1 MEGRLNLVTKSKEL
15 SIEDKLWKAADAL
28 RGSMDA
34 SEYRNVVL
42 GLIFLKYVSDS
53 FEMRYEE
60 LLKSDYPEDAEDP
73 DMYLSENIFWVPK
86 EARWKLIQQSAKTP
100 QIGEIIDNAMDEIEK
115 SNDSL
120 RGVLSKN
127 YASPDLDK
135 SRLGEVVDLISD
147 ISLGSERAKQSDIL
161 GRVYEYFL
169 NKFASNEGKKGGEF
183 YTPRSIVRTLVEMIE
198 PYKGR
203 IYDPCCGS
211 GGMFVQSDKFVQ
223 EHQGRI
229 DDLSVYGEESNPT
242 TWKLAKMNLAI
253 RGIDNNLGPHQGD
266 TFTNDLHKG
275 KRFDFILANPPFN
288 VKNWNGDKLR
298 DDARWKYGVPP
309 VGNAN
314 YAWIEHIISKLAPDG
329 KAGFVLANGA
339 LSTSTKEEYVI
350 RKAILEDDKID
361 AIVALPDKMF
371 YSTAIPVSLWF
382 IDMNKESEN
391 ERDRKGETLFI
402 DARDLGEMID
412 RTHRAFSE
420 KDIKKVADTYHAY
433 RGTNDQEYED
443 IPGFCKVVKLDEIAK
458 NDYVLTP
465 GRYVGLAKRE
475 DDGEPYEA
483 KMARLTGELKKQF
496 EESNKLQADIKDV
509 LKELG
514 YEI

>member
-1 MEGRLNLVTKSKEL
+1 MAKKSKEL
-15 SIEDKLWKAADAL
+15 SIEDKLWETANTL
-28 RGSMDA
+28 RGSMD
-34 SEYRNVVL
+34 SSQYRNVVL

-53 FEMRYEE
+53 FETRYDE
-60 LLKSDYPEDAEDP
+60 LLKSEYPEDAEDP

-86 EARWKLIQQSAKTP
+86 KARWELIQKSAKTP
-100 QIGEIIDNAMDEIEK
+100 QIGEIIDEAMSEIEK
-115 SNDSL
+115 NNDSL

-127 YASPDLDK
+127 YSSPDLDK
-135 SRLGEVVDLISD
+135 ARLGEVVDLISD
-147 ISLGSERAKQSDIL
+147 IKLDNKQSDVL

-169 NKFASNEGKKGGEF
+169 NEFASQEGKKGGEF
-183 YTPRSIVRTLVEMIE
+183 YTPRSIVRILVEMIE
-198 PYKGR
+198 PFKGR

-211 GGMFVQSDKFVQ
+211 GGMFVQSDKFVE
-223 EHQGRI
+223 EHQGQI
-229 DDLSVYGEESNPT
+229 GDLSVYGEESNPT

-275 KRFDFILANPPFN
+275 ERFDYILANPPFN
-288 VKNWNGDKLR
+288 VKSWNGEKLH
-298 DDARWKYGVPP
+298 DDARWKYGTPP
-309 VGNAN
+309 EGNAN

-339 LSTSTKEEYVI
+339 LSTSKKDELAI

-371 YSTAIPVSLWF
+371 YSTGIPVSLWF
-382 IDMNKESEN
+382 IDMNKESSN
-391 ERDRKGETLFI
+391 ERSRKGETLFI
-402 DARDLGEMID
+402 DARNMGEMID
-412 RTHRAFSE
+412 RTHRAFNKE
-420 KDIKKVADTYHAY
+420 DVKKIADTYHSY
-433 RGTNDQEYED
+433 RGTNGEKYKDV
-443 IPGFCKVVKLDEIAK
+443 PGFCKIAKLDEIAK

-465 GRYVGLAKRE
+465 GRYVGLAKQE
-475 DDGEPYEA
+475 DDGEPYEV
-483 KMARLTGELKKQF
+483 KMKRLTSELKVQF
-496 EESNKLQADIKDV
+496 EESNKLQSEIKDV

>member
-1 MEGRLNLVTKSKEL
+1 MATKSKEL
-15 SIEDKLWKAADAL
+15 SIEDKLWQTADAL

-53 FEMRYEE
+53 FETKYQE
-60 LLKSDYPEDAEDP
+60 LMKSDYPEDAEDP
-73 DMYLSENIFWVPK
+73 DMYLSENIFWVPQ
-86 EARWKLIQQSAKTP
+86 EARWSLIQKSAKTP
-100 QIGEIIDNAMDEIEK
+100 QIGEIIDGAMDAIEK
-115 SNDSL
+115 NNESL

-127 YASPDLDK
+127 YSSPDLDK
-135 SRLGEVVDLISD
+135 TRLGEVGDLISD
-147 ISLGSERAKQSDIL
+147 ITLVNKHEKHSDVL

-169 NKFASNEGKKGGEF
+169 NKFASSEGKKGGEF
-183 YTPRSIVRTLVEMIE
+183 YTPQSIVRTLVEMIE

-223 EHQGRI
+223 EHQGKI
-229 DDLSVYGEESNPT
+229 GDLSVYGEESNPT

-266 TFTNDLHKG
+266 TFANDLHKG
-275 KRFDFILANPPFN
+275 ERFDYILANPPFN
-288 VKNWNGDKLR
+288 VKRWGGEKLQE
-298 DDARWKYGVPP
+298 DARWKYGVPP
-309 VGNAN
+309 EGNAN

-329 KAGFVLANGA
+329 KAGFVLTNGA
-339 LSTSTKEEYVI
+339 LSTSKNDELTI

-361 AIVALPDKMF
+361 AIVALPSQMF
-371 YSTAIPVSLWF
+371 YSTGIPVSLWF
-382 IDMNKESEN
+382 IDMNKESSD
-391 ERDRKGETLFI
+391 ERSRKGETLFI
-402 DARDLGEMID
+402 DARNLGEMVD
-412 RTHRAFSE
+412 RTHRAFSSE
-420 KDIKKVADTYHAY
+420 DIKKISDTYHAY
-433 RGTNDQEYED
+433 RGTNNQEYQD
-443 IPGFCKVVKLDEIAK
+443 IAGFCKAASLEEIAK

-465 GRYVGLAKRE
+465 GRYVGLAKQE
-475 DDGEPYEA
+475 DDGEPYEE
-483 KMARLTGELKKQF
+483 KMARLTSELKEQF
-496 EESNKLQADIKDV
+496 EESNKLQAQIKDV

>member
-1 MEGRLNLVTKSKEL
+1 MTTKSKEL
-15 SIEDKLWKAADAL
+15 SIEDKLWKTADAL

-53 FEMRYEE
+53 FETRHDQ
-60 LLKSDYPEDAEDP
+60 LLKTDYPEDAEDP

-86 EARWKLIQQSAKTP
+86 EARWELIQKSAKTP
-100 QIGEIIDNAMDEIEK
+100 QIGEIIDEAMDATEK

-127 YASPDLDK
+127 YSSPDLDK

-147 ISLGSERAKQSDIL
+147 INLGDEHAKRSDIL

-169 NKFASNEGKKGGEF
+169 NEFASKEGKKGGEF

-211 GGMFVQSDKFVQ
+211 GGMFVQSDKFVK
-223 EHQGRI
+223 EHQGKI
-229 DDLSVYGEESNPT
+229 GDLSVYGEESNPT

-275 KRFDFILANPPFN
+275 ERFDFILANPPFN

-298 DDARWKYGVPP
+298 EDARWKYGVPP
-309 VGNAN
+309 VRNAN

-339 LSTSTKEEYVI
+339 LSTSTKEEYAI
-350 RKAILEDDKID
+350 RKTVLEDDKID
-361 AIVALPDKMF
+361 AIVALPEKMF
-371 YSTAIPVSLWF
+371 YSTGIPVSLWF
-382 IDMNKESEN
+382 VDMNKKSAD
-391 ERDRKGETLFI
+391 ERMRTEETLFI
-402 DARDLGEMID
+402 DARNLGEMVD
-412 RTHRAFSE
+412 RTHREFS
-420 KDIKKVADTYHAY
+420 KDDIKKVADTYHAY
-433 RGTNDQEYED
+433 RGTNKQEYKD
-443 IPGFCKVVKLDEIAK
+443 VAGFCKVAKLDEIAK

-465 GRYVGLAKRE
+465 GRYVGLAKQE
-475 DDGEPYEA
+475 DDGIPYEV
-483 KMARLTGELKKQF
+483 KMKQLTSELKGQF
-496 EESNKLQADIKDV
+496 EESNKLQVEIKDV

>member
-1 MEGRLNLVTKSKEL
+1 MTTKSKEL
-15 SIEDKLWKAADAL
+15 SIEDKLWQTANVL

-53 FEMRYEE
+53 FEARHAE
-60 LLKSDYPEDAEDP
+60 LLKSEYPEDAEDP

-86 EARWKLIQQSAKTP
+86 EARWELIQKSAKTP
-100 QIGEIIDNAMDEIEK
+100 QIGEIIDNAMDAIEK
-115 SNDSL
+115 NNSSL

-127 YASPDLDK
+127 YANPDLDK
-135 SRLGEVVDLISD
+135 TRLGEVVDLISN
-147 ISLGSERAKQSDIL
+147 IKLGNTQAQRSDIL
-161 GRVYEYFL
+161 GHVYQYFL
-169 NKFASNEGKKGGEF
+169 NHFAANEGKKGGEF
-183 YTPRSIVRTLVEMIE
+183 YTPSSIVNMLVEMIE

-211 GGMFVQSDKFVQ
+211 GGMFVQSDKFVK

-229 DDLSVYGEESNPT
+229 GDLSVYGEESNPT
-242 TWKLAKMNLAI
+242 TWKIAKMNLAI
-253 RGIDNNLGPHQGD
+253 RGIDSDLGPHQGD

-275 KRFDFILANPPFN
+275 ERFDYILANPPFN
-288 VKNWNGDKLR
+288 VKNWGGDKLKE
-298 DDARWKYGVPP
+298 DARWKYGVPP

-339 LSTSTKEEYVI
+339 LSTSKKDEYSI

-361 AIVALPDKMF
+361 AIVAMPSQMF
-371 YSTAIPVSLWF
+371 YTTGIPVSLWF
-382 IDMNKESEN
+382 VDMDKESSN
-391 ERDRKGETLFI
+391 ERSRKGETLFI
-402 DARDLGEMID
+402 DARNMGEMID
-412 RTHRAFSE
+412 RTHRAFS
-420 KDIKKVADTYHAY
+420 KDDIKKIADTYHAY
-433 RGTNDQEYED
+433 RGTNGQNYED
-443 IPGFCKVVKLDEIAK
+443 VAGFCKVATLDEIAK

-465 GRYVGLAKRE
+465 GRYVGLAKQK
-475 DDGEPYEA
+475 DDGVPYEV
-483 KMARLTGELKKQF
+483 KMKQLTGELKEQF
-496 EESNKLQADIKDV
+496 EESNKLQAEIKGV

>member
-1 MEGRLNLVTKSKEL
+1 MATKSKEL
-15 SIEDKLWKAADAL
+15 SIEDKLWKTADAL

-53 FEMRYEE
+53 FEARHDE
-60 LLKSDYPEDAEDP
+60 LLQTDYPEDAEDP

-86 EARWKLIQQSAKTP
+86 EARWELIQQSAKTP
-100 QIGEIIDNAMDEIEK
+100 QIGEIIDSAMEAIEK
-115 SNDSL
+115 NNDSL

-135 SRLGEVVDLISD
+135 TRLGEVVDLISD
-147 ISLGSERAKQSDIL
+147 INLSEKHAKQSDVL

-169 NKFASNEGKKGGEF
+169 NEFASQEGKKGGEF

-211 GGMFVQSDKFVQ
+211 GGMFVQSDKFVR
-223 EHQGRI
+223 EHQGKI
-229 DDLSVYGEESNPT
+229 GDLSVYGEESNPT

-253 RGIDNNLGPHQGD
+253 RGIDNNLGSHQGD

-275 KRFDFILANPPFN
+275 ERFDFILANPPFN

-298 DDARWKYGVPP
+298 EDARWKYGVPP

-339 LSTSTKEEYVI
+339 LSTSNKEEFAI
-350 RKAILEDDKID
+350 RKALLEDDKID

-371 YSTAIPVSLWF
+371 YSTGIPVSLWF
-382 IDMNKESEN
+382 IDMNKESTD
-391 ERDRKGETLFI
+391 ERSRKGETLFI

-412 RTHRAFSE
+412 RTHRAFS
-420 KDIKKVADTYHAY
+420 KDDIKKVADTYHAY
-433 RGTNDQEYED
+433 RGTNDQEYKD
-443 IPGFCKVVKLDEIAK
+443 VAGFCKIAKLDEIAK

-465 GRYVGLAKRE
+465 GRYVGLAKQE
-475 DDGEPYEA
+475 DDGIPYEV
-483 KMARLTGELKKQF
+483 KMKQLTSELKEQF
-496 EESNKLQADIKDV
+496 EESNKLQAEIKDV

>member
-1 MEGRLNLVTKSKEL
+1 MVAKSKEL
-15 SIEDKLWKAADAL
+15 NIEDKLWKTADAL

-53 FEMRYEE
+53 FEIKREE
-60 LLKSDYPEDAEDP
+60 LLKGDYPKDAEDP
-73 DMYLSENIFWVPK
+73 DMYLSENIFWIPK
-86 EARWKLIQQSAKTP
+86 EARWSLIQQSAKTP
-100 QIGEIIDNAMDEIEK
+100 KIGEIIDKAMDAIEK
-115 SNDSL
+115 KNSSL

-135 SRLGEVVDLISD
+135 ARLGEVVDLISD
-147 ISLGSERAKQSDIL
+147 ISLGDEEAKQSDII

-169 NKFASNEGKKGGEF
+169 NQFASSEGKKGGEF
-183 YTPRSIVRTLVEMIE
+183 YTPRSIVRILVEMIE

-211 GGMFVQSDKFVQ
+211 GGMFVQSDKFLQ
-223 EHQGRI
+223 EHQGYI
-229 DDLSVYGEESNPT
+229 GDLSVYGEESNPT

-253 RGIDNNLGPHQGD
+253 RGIDNNLGPHQGN

-275 KRFDFILANPPFN
+275 ERFDYILANPPFN
-288 VKNWNGDKLR
+288 VKRWGGDKLKE
-298 DDARWKYGVPP
+298 DARWKYGVPP
-309 VGNAN
+309 EGNAN

-339 LSTSTKEEYVI
+339 LSTSIGAEATI

-361 AIVALPDKMF
+361 AIVALPSQMF
-371 YSTAIPVSLWF
+371 YSTGIPVSLWF
-382 IDMNKESEN
+382 IDMNKESAD
-391 ERDRKGETLFI
+391 ERSRKGETLFI
-402 DARDLGEMID
+402 DARNLGEMID
-412 RTHRAFSE
+412 RTHRAFNTE
-420 KDIKKVADTYHAY
+420 DIKKIADTYHAY
-433 RGTNDQEYED
+433 RGTNDQKYQD
-443 IPGFCKVVKLDEIAK
+443 IAGFCKVAKLDEIAK

-465 GRYVGLAKRE
+465 GRYVGLAKQE
-475 DDGEPYEA
+475 DNGEPYEV
-483 KMARLTGELKKQF
+483 KMKRLTSELKEQF
-496 EESNKLQADIKDV
+496 EESDRLQAQIKDV

>member
-1 MEGRLNLVTKSKEL
+1 MATKSKEL
-15 SIEDKLWKAADAL
+15 SIEDKLWKTADAL

-53 FEMRYEE
+53 FETRHND
-60 LLKSDYPEDAEDP
+60 LLKTDYPEDAEDP

-86 EARWKLIQQSAKTP
+86 EARWELIQQSAKTP
-100 QIGEIIDNAMDEIEK
+100 QIGEIIDKAMDAIEK

-135 SRLGEVVDLISD
+135 TRLGEVVDLISD
-147 ISLGSERAKQSDIL
+147 IHLGNEKAKKSDVL

-169 NKFASNEGKKGGEF
+169 NEFASQEGKKGGEF

-223 EHQGRI
+223 EHQGKI
-229 DDLSVYGEESNPT
+229 GDLSVYGEESNPT

-275 KRFDFILANPPFN
+275 ERFDFILANPPFN

-339 LSTSTKEEYVI
+339 LSTSTKEEYAI

-371 YSTAIPVSLWF
+371 YSTGIPVSLWF
-382 IDMNKESEN
+382 VDMNKESDD
-391 ERDRKGETLFI
+391 ERSRKGETLFI
-402 DARDLGEMID
+402 DARALGEMVD
-412 RTHRAFSE
+412 RTHREFS
-420 KDIKKVADTYHAY
+420 KDDIKKVADTYHAY
-433 RGTNDQEYED
+433 RGTNGQEYKD
-443 IPGFCKVVKLDEIAK
+443 VPGFCKIAKLDEIAK

-465 GRYVGLAKRE
+465 GRYVGLAKQE
-475 DDGEPYEA
+475 DDGEPYEV

-496 EESNKLQADIKDV
+496 EESNKLQAEIKDM

>member
-1 MEGRLNLVTKSKEL
+1 MATRTKEL
-15 SIEDKLWKAADAL
+15 SIEDKLWQTADAL

-53 FEMRYEE
+53 FETKYEE
-60 LLKSDYPEDAEDP
+60 LLRTEYPEDAEDP
-73 DMYLSENIFWVPK
+73 DMYLSENIFWVPQ
-86 EARWKLIQQSAKTP
+86 EARWSSIQNSARTP
-100 QIGEIIDNAMDEIEK
+100 QIGEIIDRAMDAIEK
-115 SNDSL
+115 NNDSL

-127 YASPDLDK
+127 YSSPDLDK
-135 SRLGEVVDLISD
+135 TRLGEVVDLISD
-147 ISLGSERAKQSDIL
+147 ITLVKKNEKQSDIL

-169 NKFASNEGKKGGEF
+169 NQFASSEGKKGGEF

-223 EHQGRI
+223 EHQGKI
-229 DDLSVYGEESNPT
+229 GDLSIYGEESNPT

-275 KRFDFILANPPFN
+275 ERFDYILANPPFN
-288 VKNWNGDKLR
+288 VKRWGGEKLQE
-298 DDARWKYGVPP
+298 DARWKYGVPP
-309 VGNAN
+309 EGNAN

-339 LSTSTKEEYVI
+339 LSTSIGAQDII
-350 RKAILEDDKID
+350 RKNILEDDKID
-361 AIVALPDKMF
+361 AIVALPGQMF
-371 YSTAIPVSLWF
+371 YSVGLPVSLWF
-382 IDMNKESEN
+382 IDMNKESSN
-391 ERDRKGETLFI
+391 ERSRKGETLFI
-402 DARDLGEMID
+402 DARNLGEMID
-412 RTHRAFSE
+412 RTHKAFNSE
-420 KDIKKVADTYHAY
+420 DIKKIADTYHAY

-443 IPGFCKVVKLDEIAK
+443 VAGFCKVATLDEIAK

-465 GRYVGLAKRE
+465 GRYVGLAEQE
-475 DDGEPYEA
+475 DDGEPYEE
-483 KMARLTGELKKQF
+483 KMERLTSELKEQF
-496 EESNKLQADIKDV
+496 EESNKLQAQIKDV

>member
-1 MEGRLNLVTKSKEL
+1 MAKKSKEL
-15 SIEDKLWKAADAL
+15 SIEDKLWETANTL

-34 SEYRNVVL
+34 SQYRNVVL

-53 FEMRYEE
+53 FETRYDE
-60 LLKSDYPEDAEDP
+60 LLKSEYPEDAEDP

-86 EARWKLIQQSAKTP
+86 KARWELIQKSAKMP
-100 QIGEIIDNAMDEIEK
+100 QIGEIIDEAMSEIEK
-115 SNDSL
+115 NNDSL

-127 YASPDLDK
+127 YSSPDLDK
-135 SRLGEVVDLISD
+135 ARLGEVVDLISD
-147 ISLGSERAKQSDIL
+147 IKLDNKQSDVL

-169 NKFASNEGKKGGEF
+169 NEFASQEGKKGGEF
-183 YTPRSIVRTLVEMIE
+183 YTPRSIVRILVEMIE
-198 PYKGR
+198 PFKGR

-211 GGMFVQSDKFVQ
+211 GGMFVQSDKFVE
-223 EHQGRI
+223 EHQGKI
-229 DDLSVYGEESNPT
+229 GDLSVYGEESNPT

-275 KRFDFILANPPFN
+275 ERFDYILANPPFN
-288 VKNWNGDKLR
+288 VKSWNGEKLH
-298 DDARWKYGVPP
+298 DDARWKYGIPP
-309 VGNAN
+309 EGNAN

-339 LSTSTKEEYVI
+339 LSTSKKDELAI

-371 YSTAIPVSLWF
+371 YSTGIPVSLWF
-382 IDMNKESEN
+382 IDMNKESSN
-391 ERDRKGETLFI
+391 ERSRKGETLFI
-402 DARDLGEMID
+402 DARNMGEMID
-412 RTHRAFSE
+412 RTHRAFNKE
-420 KDIKKVADTYHAY
+420 DVKKIADTYHSY
-433 RGTNDQEYED
+433 RGTNGEKYKDV
-443 IPGFCKVVKLDEIAK
+443 PGFCKIAKLDEIAK

-465 GRYVGLAKRE
+465 GRYVGFAKQE
-475 DDGEPYEA
+475 DDGEPYEV
-483 KMARLTGELKKQF
+483 KMRRLTSELKVQF
-496 EESNKLQADIKDV
+496 EESNKLQSEIKDV

>member
-1 MEGRLNLVTKSKEL
+1 MATKSKEL
-15 SIEDKLWKAADAL
+15 SIEDKLWQTADAL

-53 FEMRYEE
+53 FETRYED
-60 LLKSDYPEDAEDP
+60 LMQTAYPEDAEDP

-86 EARWKLIQQSAKTP
+86 EARWELIQQSAKSP
-100 QIGEIIDNAMDEIEK
+100 QIGEIIDNAMDAIEK

-135 SRLGEVVDLISD
+135 TRLGEVVDLISD
-147 ISLGSERAKQSDIL
+147 IKLVNQQAKQSDVL

-169 NKFASNEGKKGGEF
+169 NQFASSEGKKGGEF

-223 EHQGRI
+223 EHQGKI
-229 DDLSVYGEESNPT
+229 GDLSVYGEESNPT

-266 TFTNDLHKG
+266 TFANDLHKG
-275 KRFDFILANPPFN
+275 ERFDFILANPPFN
-288 VKNWNGDKLR
+288 VKRWGGDKLKE
-298 DDARWKYGVPP
+298 DARWKYGVPP
-309 VGNAN
+309 EGNAN

-339 LSTSTKEEYVI
+339 LSTSTGAEATI
-350 RKAILEDDKID
+350 REAILEDDKID
-361 AIVALPDKMF
+361 AIVALPSQMF
-371 YSTAIPVSLWF
+371 YSTGIPVSLWF
-382 IDMNKESEN
+382 IDMNKESAD
-391 ERDRKGETLFI
+391 ERSRKGETLFI
-402 DARDLGEMID
+402 DARNLGEMID
-412 RTHRAFSE
+412 RTHRAFN
-420 KDIKKVADTYHAY
+420 KDDIKKIADTYHAY
-433 RGTNDQEYED
+433 RGTNDQEYQD
-443 IPGFCKVVKLDEIAK
+443 VAGFCKIATLDEIAK

-465 GRYVGLAKRE
+465 GRYVGLAKKN
-475 DDGEPYEA
+475 DDSEPYEV
-483 KMARLTGELKKQF
+483 KMKRLASELKTQF
-496 EESNKLQADIKDV
+496 KESNELQAQIKDV

>member
-1 MEGRLNLVTKSKEL
+1 MVNKSKEL
-15 SIEDKLWKAADAL
+15 SIEDKLWKTADAL

-53 FEMRYEE
+53 FETRHAE

-73 DMYLSENIFWVPK
+73 DMYLSENIFWVPQK
-86 EARWKLIQQSAKTP
+86 ARWELIQRSAKTP
-100 QIGEIIDNAMDEIEK
+100 QIGEIIDNAMDEIENN
-115 SNDSL
+115 NDSL

-135 SRLGEVVDLISD
+135 TRLGEVVDLISD
-147 ISLGSERAKQSDIL
+147 ISLGNQKAKQSDVL

-169 NKFASNEGKKGGEF
+169 NQFAASEGKKGGEF

-229 DDLSVYGEESNPT
+229 GDLSVYGEESNPT

-275 KRFDFILANPPFN
+275 ERFDYILANPPFN

-298 DDARWKYGVPP
+298 EDARWKYGVPP

-339 LSTSTKEEYVI
+339 LSTSTKEEYAI
-350 RKAILEDDKID
+350 RKALLEDDKID
-361 AIVALPDKMF
+361 AIVAMPSQMF
-371 YSTAIPVSLWF
+371 YSTGIPVSLWF
-382 IDMNKESEN
+382 IDMNKESSD
-391 ERDRKGETLFI
+391 ERNRKGETLFI
-402 DARDLGEMID
+402 DARNLGEMID
-412 RTHRAFSE
+412 RTHRAFS
-420 KDIKKVADTYHAY
+420 KDDIKKVADTYHAY
-433 RGTNDQEYED
+433 RGTNKQDYKD
-443 IPGFCKVVKLDEIAK
+443 IAGFCKIAKLNEIVK

-465 GRYVGLAKRE
+465 GRYVGLAKQE
-475 DDGEPYEA
+475 DDGEPYEV
-483 KMARLTGELKKQF
+483 KILKI
-496 EESNKLQADIKDV
+496 EYIS
-509 LKELG
+509 
-514 YEI
+514 

>member
-1 MEGRLNLVTKSKEL
+1 MATKSKEL
-15 SIEDKLWKAADAL
+15 SIEDKLWQTANIL

-53 FEMRYEE
+53 FEARHAE
-60 LLKSDYPEDAEDP
+60 LLKTDYPEDAEDP

-86 EARWKLIQQSAKTP
+86 EARWELIQKSAKTP
-100 QIGEIIDNAMDEIEK
+100 QIGEIIDNAMDAIEK
-115 SNDSL
+115 NNNSL
-120 RGVLSKN
+120 RGVLSKD
-127 YASPDLDK
+127 YANPDLDK
-135 SRLGEVVDLISD
+135 TRLGEVVDLISD
-147 ISLGSERAKQSDIL
+147 IKLGNTQSQRSDIL

-169 NKFASNEGKKGGEF
+169 NQFAASEGKKGGEF

-229 DDLSVYGEESNPT
+229 KDLSVYGEESNPT

-253 RGIDNNLGPHQGD
+253 RGIDSDLGPHQGD
-266 TFTNDLHKG
+266 TFANDLHKG
-275 KRFDFILANPPFN
+275 ERFDYILANPPFN
-288 VKNWNGDKLR
+288 VKNWGGDKLR
-298 DDARWKYGVPP
+298 EDARWKYGVPP
-309 VGNAN
+309 VNNAN

-339 LSTSTKEEYVI
+339 LSTSQKDEYAI
-350 RKAILEDDKID
+350 RKALLEDDKID
-361 AIVALPDKMF
+361 AIVAMPSQMF
-371 YSTAIPVSLWF
+371 YSTGIPVSLWF
-382 IDMNKESEN
+382 VDMDKESSN
-391 ERDRKGETLFI
+391 ERSRKGETLFI
-402 DARDLGEMID
+402 DARNMGEMID
-412 RTHRAFSE
+412 RTHRAFS
-420 KDIKKVADTYHAY
+420 KDDIKKIADTYHAY
-433 RGTNDQEYED
+433 RGTNGQKYED
-443 IPGFCKVVKLDEIAK
+443 VAGFCKAATLDEIAK

-465 GRYVGLAKRE
+465 GRYVGLAKQE
-475 DDGEPYEA
+475 DDGVPYEVTM
-483 KMARLTGELKKQF
+483 KQLTNELKEQF
-496 EESNKLQADIKDV
+496 EKSNKLQAEIKDV

>member
-1 MEGRLNLVTKSKEL
+1 M
-15 SIEDKLWKAADAL
+15 
-28 RGSMDA
+28 
-34 SEYRNVVL
+34 L

-53 FEMRYEE
+53 FEARHDE
-60 LLKSDYPEDAEDP
+60 LLQTDYPEDAEDP

-86 EARWKLIQQSAKTP
+86 EARWELIQQSAKTP
-100 QIGEIIDNAMDEIEK
+100 QIGEIIDSAMEAIEK
-115 SNDSL
+115 NNDSL

-135 SRLGEVVDLISD
+135 TRLGEVVDLISD
-147 ISLGSERAKQSDIL
+147 INLSEKHAKQSDVL

-169 NKFASNEGKKGGEF
+169 NEFASQEGKKGGEF

-223 EHQGRI
+223 EHQGKI
-229 DDLSVYGEESNPT
+229 GDLSVYGEESNPT

-253 RGIDNNLGPHQGD
+253 RGIDNNLGSHQGD

-275 KRFDFILANPPFN
+275 ERFDFILANPPFN

-298 DDARWKYGVPP
+298 EDARWKYGVPP

-339 LSTSTKEEYVI
+339 LSTSNKEEFAI
-350 RKAILEDDKID
+350 RKALLEDDKID

-371 YSTAIPVSLWF
+371 YSTGIPVSLWF
-382 IDMNKESEN
+382 IDMNKESTD
-391 ERDRKGETLFI
+391 ERSRKGETLFI

-412 RTHRAFSE
+412 RTHRAFS
-420 KDIKKVADTYHAY
+420 KDDIKKVADTYHAY
-433 RGTNDQEYED
+433 RGTNDQEYKD
-443 IPGFCKVVKLDEIAK
+443 VAGFCKIAKLDEIAK

-465 GRYVGLAKRE
+465 GRYVGLAKQE
-475 DDGEPYEA
+475 DDGIPYEV
-483 KMARLTGELKKQF
+483 KMKQLTSELKEQF
-496 EESNKLQADIKDV
+496 EESNKLQAEIKDV

>member
-1 MEGRLNLVTKSKEL
+1 MATKSKEL
-15 SIEDKLWKAADAL
+15 NIEDKLWKTADAL

-53 FEMRYEE
+53 FEMRHEE
-60 LLKSDYPEDAEDP
+60 LLKTDYPEDAEDP
-73 DMYLSENIFWVPK
+73 DMYLSENIFWVPQ
-86 EARWKLIQQSAKTP
+86 EARWLLIQKSAKTP
-100 QIGEIIDNAMDEIEK
+100 QVGEIIDGAMDAIEK
-115 SNDSL
+115 NNDSL

-127 YASPDLDK
+127 YSSPDLDK
-135 SRLGEVVDLISD
+135 TRLGEVVDLISD
-147 ISLGSERAKQSDIL
+147 ITLVNKHEKHSDVL

-169 NKFASNEGKKGGEF
+169 NQFASSEGKKGGEF
-183 YTPRSIVRTLVEMIE
+183 YTPQSIVKTLVEMIE

-223 EHQGRI
+223 EHQGKI
-229 DDLSVYGEESNPT
+229 GDLSVYGEESNPT

-266 TFTNDLHKG
+266 TFANDLHKG
-275 KRFDFILANPPFN
+275 ERFDYILANPPFN
-288 VKNWNGDKLR
+288 VKQWGGEKLQE
-298 DDARWKYGVPP
+298 DARWKYGVPP
-309 VGNAN
+309 EGNAN

-339 LSTSTKEEYVI
+339 LSTSKNEELAI

-361 AIVALPDKMF
+361 AIVALPSQMF
-371 YSTAIPVSLWF
+371 YSTGIPVSLWF
-382 IDMNKESEN
+382 IDMNKESSD
-391 ERDRKGETLFI
+391 ERSRKGETLFI
-402 DARDLGEMID
+402 DARNLGEMVD
-412 RTHRAFSE
+412 RKHRAFSSE
-420 KDIKKVADTYHAY
+420 DIRKISDTYHAY
-433 RGTNDQEYED
+433 RGTNDQEYQD
-443 IPGFCKVVKLDEIAK
+443 VAGFCKAASLDEIAK

-465 GRYVGLAKRE
+465 GRYVGLAEQE
-475 DDGEPYEA
+475 DDGEPYEE
-483 KMARLTGELKKQF
+483 KMARLTSELKEQF
-496 EESNKLQADIKDV
+496 EESNKLQAQIKDV

>member
-1 MEGRLNLVTKSKEL
+1 MATKSKEL
-15 SIEDKLWKAADAL
+15 SIEDKLWKTADAL

-53 FEMRYEE
+53 FETRHNE

-86 EARWKLIQQSAKTP
+86 EARWELIQQSAKTP
-100 QIGEIIDNAMDEIEK
+100 QIAEIIDSAMDAIEK

-135 SRLGEVVDLISD
+135 ARLGEVVDLISD
-147 ISLGSERAKQSDIL
+147 ISLGDKHAKQSDIL

-169 NKFASNEGKKGGEF
+169 NEFASQEGKKGGEF
-183 YTPRSIVRTLVEMIE
+183 YTPRSIVRMLVEMIE

-223 EHQGRI
+223 EHQGKI
-229 DDLSVYGEESNPT
+229 GDLSVYGEESNPT

-275 KRFDFILANPPFN
+275 ERFDFILANPPFN

-298 DDARWKYGVPP
+298 EDARWQYGVPP

-339 LSTSTKEEYVI
+339 LSTSTTAEHDI

-371 YSTAIPVSLWF
+371 YSTGIPVSLWF
-382 IDMNKESEN
+382 VDMNKESEN

-412 RTHRAFSE
+412 RTHRAFSKE
-420 KDIKKVADTYHAY
+420 DIKKVADTYHAY
-433 RGTNDQEYED
+433 RGTNDQEYKD
-443 IPGFCKVVKLDEIAK
+443 VPGFCKVAKLGEIAK

-465 GRYVGLAKRE
+465 GRYVGLAKQE
-475 DDGEPYEA
+475 DDGEPYEV
-483 KMARLTGELKKQF
+483 KMVRLTGKLKKQF
-496 EESNKLQADIKDV
+496 EESNKLQAEIKDV

>member
-1 MEGRLNLVTKSKEL
+1 MATKSKEL
-15 SIEDKLWKAADAL
+15 SIEDKLWKTADAL

-53 FEMRYEE
+53 FEARHDE
-60 LLKSDYPEDAEDP
+60 LLQTDYPEDAEDP

-86 EARWKLIQQSAKTP
+86 EARWELIQQSAKTP
-100 QIGEIIDNAMDEIEK
+100 QIGEIIDSAMEVIEK

-135 SRLGEVVDLISD
+135 TRLGEVVDLISD
-147 ISLGSERAKQSDIL
+147 INLSEKHAKQSDVL

-169 NKFASNEGKKGGEF
+169 NEFASQEGKKGGEF

-223 EHQGRI
+223 EHQGKI
-229 DDLSVYGEESNPT
+229 GDLSVYGEESNPT

-253 RGIDNNLGPHQGD
+253 RGIDNNLGSHQGD

-275 KRFDFILANPPFN
+275 ERFDFILANPPFN

-298 DDARWKYGVPP
+298 EDARWKYGVPP

-339 LSTSTKEEYVI
+339 LSTSNKEEFAI
-350 RKAILEDDKID
+350 RKALLEDDKID

-371 YSTAIPVSLWF
+371 YSTGIPVSLWF
-382 IDMNKESEN
+382 IDMNKESTD
-391 ERDRKGETLFI
+391 ERSRKGETLFI

-412 RTHRAFSE
+412 RTHRAFS
-420 KDIKKVADTYHAY
+420 KDDIKKVADTYHAY
-433 RGTNDQEYED
+433 RGTNDQEYKD
-443 IPGFCKVVKLDEIAK
+443 IAGFCKIAKLDEIAK

-465 GRYVGLAKRE
+465 GRYVGLAKQE
-475 DDGEPYEA
+475 DDGIPYEV
-483 KMARLTGELKKQF
+483 KMKQLTSELKEQF
-496 EESNKLQADIKDV
+496 EESNKLQAEIKNV

>member
-1 MEGRLNLVTKSKEL
+1 MAANTKEL
-15 SIEDKLWKAADAL
+15 NIENKLWETANAL

-42 GLIFLKYVSDS
+42 GLIFLKYVSDA
-53 FEMRYEE
+53 FEARRSA
-60 LLKSDYPEDAEDP
+60 LLKTEFPEDAEDP

-86 EARWKLIQQSAKTP
+86 KARWELIKDSAKSP
-100 QIGEIIDNAMDEIEK
+100 KIGEIIDNAMETVEK
-115 SNDSL
+115 SNESL

-135 SRLGEVVDLISD
+135 TRLGEVVDLISD
-147 ISLGSERAKQSDIL
+147 ISLGNEKAKQSDVL

-169 NKFASNEGKKGGEF
+169 NEFASQEGKRGGEF
-183 YTPRSIVRTLVEMIE
+183 YTPRSIVRILVEMIE

-223 EHQGRI
+223 EHQGKI
-229 DDLSVYGEESNPT
+229 NDLSVYGEESNST

-266 TFTNDLHKG
+266 TFLNDLHKG
-275 KRFDFILANPPFN
+275 ERFDFILANPPFN
-288 VKNWNGDKLR
+288 VKNWKGEKLR
-298 DDARWKYGVPP
+298 EDARWKYGVPP
-309 VGNAN
+309 IGNAN
-314 YAWIEHIISKLAPDG
+314 YAWIEHIISKLAPNG

-339 LSTSTKEEYVI
+339 LSTSTKDEYAI

-371 YSTAIPVSLWF
+371 YSTGIPVSLWF
-382 IDMNKESEN
+382 IDMDKASQG
-391 ERDRKGETLFI
+391 ERVRKGETLFI
-402 DARDLGEMID
+402 DARNLGEMVD
-412 RTHRAFSE
+412 RTHREFSKE
-420 KDIKKVADTYHAY
+420 DIAKVADTYHAY
-433 RGTNDQEYED
+433 RGTNKQKYED
-443 IPGFCKVVKLDEIAK
+443 VAGFCKIASLDEIAK

-465 GRYVGLAKRE
+465 GRYVGLAKQE
-475 DDGEPYEA
+475 VDGEPYEV
-483 KMARLTGELKKQF
+483 KMARLIGELKKEF
-496 EESNKLQADIKDV
+496 AESDKLQAQIKDV